1 MALNAD
7 SPPYPDHRAFEI
19 TCRPSVRRLPS
30 ISTFESDFT
39 YYEEHS
45 FRRRLDLCFMF
56 LHSMDERRNE
66 INIENGEELDHMKY
80 DTKEKN
86 DPARISSHLEG
97 SKTVG
102 EGLDSG

>member
-1 MALNAD
+1 
-7 SPPYPDHRAFEI
+7 
-19 TCRPSVRRLPS
+19 
-30 ISTFESDFT
+30 
-39 YYEEHS
+39 
-45 FRRRLDLCFMF
+45 MF

-97 SKTVG
+97 SNTVG
-102 EGLDSG
+102 EGLDRG